1 MANTTPTPTP
11 ETIVSSSTLPSVQIP
26 SKVTIKKDLSKKKI
40 IKSISKTNV
49 EVPIFLRK
57 TYHMIDT
64 CDPLVASWSDNGE
77 TFVVKQPNVFET
89 KIIPQF
95 FKHSK
100 FSSFVRQ
107 LNFYGFRKIKFSDT
121 IKIDAKLEAET
132 ANFWRFRHENFIRG
146 RPELLVDI
154 RRSNSQSVTEKVK
167 LAPKAKIEDVTGLK
181 SEVNT
186 LKDRIAQMTTNIDQL
201 TSLVQNITMNEK
213 KVKVED
219 IPRETMEENVPPGS
233 KRKKLDAPLPASLP
247 IIADCIPSTPSLST
261 KSEMDGVEFTP
272 NAMFPLELSTR
283 QDSLG
288 SNISDEAFV
297 DELFN
302 AFGDHE
308 TTGCLPEPCMPD
320 SCLPEP
326 ISSIDDQSMSE
337 INSSSSSLDGDVLKH
352 PNAPDEKLM
361 NKLSNA
367 LTVLPKDVQEM
378 LVNKLIATI
387 TSSAALKSHL
397 DAVTLSDKEFV
408 GDKKMDTGLLSD
420 PLLSGMKEPTPDIT
434 LPLAA
439 ATLTNI
445 ISHYSQVMKNK
456 ACNPAKS
463 TALPVIPIHA

>member
-1 MANTTPTPTP
+1 
-11 ETIVSSSTLPSVQIP
+11 
-26 SKVTIKKDLSKKKI
+26 
-40 IKSISKTNV
+40 
-49 EVPIFLRK
+49 
-57 TYHMIDT
+57 
-64 CDPLVASWSDNGE
+64 
-77 TFVVKQPNVFET
+77 
-89 KIIPQF
+89 
-95 FKHSK
+95 
-100 FSSFVRQ
+100 VRQ

-167 LAPKAKIEDVTGLK
+167 AAPKAKSEDVTGLK

-213 KVKVED
+213 KVKVEE
-219 IPRETMEENVPPGS
+219 IPREPIEEKILPGS
-233 KRKKLDAPLPASLP
+233 KRKKLDSSLP
-247 IIADCIPSTPSLST
+247 IIADCVPSTPALPA

-272 NAMFPLELSTR
+272 NAMFPLEFPTR

-308 TTGCLPEPCMPD
+308 TTGCLPEP
-320 SCLPEP
+320 
-326 ISSIDDQSMSE
+326 ISSNDDQPTCESMS
-337 INSSSSSLDGDVLKH
+337 SSQDDEWKEDVPKH
-352 PNAPDEKLM
+352 PNTPDQQLM
-361 NKLSNA
+361 NRLSNA

-387 TSSAALKSHL
+387 TSSDALKSHL
-397 DAVTLSDKEFV
+397 DAVTSSDKEFTE
-408 GDKKMDTGLLSD
+408 DKMTDTPMIDSF
-420 PLLSGMKEPTPDIT
+420 TPDISI
-434 LPLAA
+434 PLAA
-439 ATLTNI
+439 ATLTTI

-456 ACNPAKS
+456 TCSPTKS
-463 TALPVIPIHA
+463 TSLPVIPIHA